1 MTSPRSSARGRP
13 PAASRELLQES
24 AFELFIENGYT
35 GTTVDQIATR
45 AGVSRN
51 TFFNYFDAKGEVF
64 WVELD
69 AATER
74 LKTALADQPSPHAPA
89 TEAIRT
95 AMLAAV
101 APFESHH
108 VPFILTQYD
117 LIGSAAEVQ
126 ASAMSRFATQARL
139 LSGYAQQH
147 GVDSAVA
154 RAHAYSLIAC
164 VVAAAQEWAQ
174 SGPQRGRLEP
184 YVHRAIDTVLV
195 ASPSSSV

>member
-1 MTSPRSSARGRP
+1 MTPPRSATRGRP

-74 LKTALADQPSPHAPA
+74 LKTALADQLARPA
-89 TEAIRT
+89 DVTDAIRS
-95 AMLAAV
+95 AMLVAV
-101 APFESHH
+101 APLESHH

-117 LIGSAAEVQ
+117 LIGSAAELQ

-139 LSGYAQQH
+139 LSGYAQHH
-147 GVDSAVA
+147 GVDSATA
-154 RAHAYSLIAC
+154 RAQAYSLIAC

-174 SGPQRGRLEP
+174 VGPQRGRLQP
-184 YVHRAIDTVLV
+184 YVERVINSVL
-195 ASPSSSV
+195 APR

>member
-1 MTSPRSSARGRP
+1 MTPPRTPTRGRP

-74 LKTALADQPSPHAPA
+74 LKTALAVQSTPPA
-89 TEAIRT
+89 DASRAIRS

-101 APFESHH
+101 APLESQH

-117 LIGSAAEVQ
+117 LIGSAAELQ

-139 LSGYAQQH
+139 LSGFSERH
-147 GVDSAVA
+147 GAAAGTA
-154 RAHAYSLIAC
+154 RAQAYALIAC

-174 SGPQRGRLEP
+174 TGPQRGRLEP
-184 YVHRAIDTVLV
+184 YVQRAIDAVLE
-195 ASPSSSV
+195 SR

>member
-1 MTSPRSSARGRP
+1 MTSPHSAARGRP

-69 AATER
+69 AVTER
-74 LKTALADQPSPHAPA
+74 LKTALADQPSQPANA

-101 APFESHH
+101 APLESQH

-117 LIGSAAEVQ
+117 LIGSAAELQ

-139 LSGYAQQH
+139 LSGYAHHH
-147 GVDSAVA
+147 GVDSDVA
-154 RAHAYSLIAC
+154 RAQAYSLIAC

-174 SGPQRGRLEP
+174 VGPQRGRLEP
-184 YVHRAIDTVLV
+184 YVERAIDAALN
-195 ASPSSSV
+195 AK